1 MTGAGGS
8 EGDDPHDARDTLMLV
23 GEIAAEIAHELRNAL
38 QVVSSSAYVA
48 RTAAERG
55 DAQGALPHIVKVE
68 ASARVAHAIVDGL
81 MGLARGEV
89 PRLDPTPLV
98 EVLANAR
105 GELPERAARWDD
117 AVAPGDL
124 QVRAHAGLLV
134 RLFHALYDNAVNAC
148 APRAPTITTRASASG
163 GRVIV
168 EVTDD
173 GPGVPPEMATRI
185 FEPLVTSRKGGTG
198 LGLALAAR
206 IAQAHGGTIDL
217 VGTGTGATFRIDLP
231 GV

>member
-1 MTGAGGS
+1 MGSTDGSGGG
-8 EGDDPHDARDTLMLV
+8 EGDDARDALLLV

-38 QVVSSSAYVA
+38 QVLSSSAYVA

-55 DAQGALPHIVKVE
+55 DAIGALPHIVKVE
-68 ASARVAHAIVDGL
+68 ASARVAHGIVDGL

-89 PRLDPTPLV
+89 PRLESTSLLD
-98 EVLANAR
+98 VLAAAKAEVAEGLAR
-105 GELPERAARWDD
+105 WIDALETGELR
-117 AVAPGDL
+117 V
-124 QVRAHAGLLV
+124 QAHAGLLV

-148 APRAPTITTRASASG
+148 APGVPTITTRARILE

-168 EVTDD
+168 EVSDD
-173 GPGVPPEMATRI
+173 GPGVAPEIAPRI
-185 FEPLVTSRKGGTG
+185 FEPLVTSRKSGTG

-206 IAQAHGGTIDL
+206 IAQAHHGSIDL
-217 VGTGTGATFRIDLP
+217 VGTGSGATFRVDLP